1 MYRFKV
7 EIVIDEEKVI
17 KDDKYE
23 PQVMYDYIRDMFK
36 QFDLSE
42 IKTGEQYHLVFT
54 NKGGNKDLGAIG
66 RIVFDLCDMDWFR
79 KYATEFYW
87 YELNNKKKIIEIANV
102 FTFVSYHC
110 WQAFVL
116 AYRIQ
121 TAEIKS
127 KKYFPIDMFLFLAC
141 EKKQSS
147 I

>member
-36 QFDLSE
+36 QFELPE
-42 IKTGEQYHLVFT
+42 IKTEEPYHLIFT
-54 NKGGNKDLGAIG
+54 DKGGNKDLGAMG

-87 YELNNKKKIIEIANV
+87 YELNMYGKPFKTDVFNEFYKFQNNVELNDEQKEYIEKIIKEVKEN
-102 FTFVSYHC
+102 
-110 WQAFVL
+110 
-116 AYRIQ
+116 
-121 TAEIKS
+121 
-127 KKYFPIDMFLFLAC
+127 
-141 EKKQSS
+141 
-147 I
+147 

>member
-36 QFDLSE
+36 QFELSE
-42 IKTGEQYHLVFT
+42 IKTEEPYHLIFT
-54 NKGGNKDLGAIG
+54 DKGGNKDLGAMG

-87 YELNNKKKIIEIANV
+87 YELNIYGKPFKTDV
-102 FTFVSYHC
+102 FNEFY
-110 WQAFVL
+110 
-116 AYRIQ
+116 
-121 TAEIKS
+121 KS
-127 KKYFPIDMFLFLAC
+127 
-141 EKKQSS
+141 ES
-147 I
+147 